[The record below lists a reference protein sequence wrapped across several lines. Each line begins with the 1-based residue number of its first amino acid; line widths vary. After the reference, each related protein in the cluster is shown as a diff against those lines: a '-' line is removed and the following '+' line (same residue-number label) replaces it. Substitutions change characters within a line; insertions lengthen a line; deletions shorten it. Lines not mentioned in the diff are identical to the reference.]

1 MQAPSQNQI
10 VTIRA
15 GPVRLLSYMQVGSW
29 LSATPRFDADMPL
42 IGWSMTKMA
51 INALAGDLGA
61 GPQIKA

>member
-1 MQAPSQNQI
+1 
-10 VTIRA
+10 
-15 GPVRLLSYMQVGSW
+15 MQVGSW